1 MRDLISPKNPA
12 KTNFSTYSQYQT
24 LVNSHHELPQ
34 KKNPSQP
41 DETPEPPKNDGMPI
55 LDILNDTPNQH
66 YHNRDV
72 AHAAAVKYE
81 NNRYITLV
89 NVEFGSNESD
99 SIVNIASTHRKLFAA
114 IKLLDPSAKIITDD
128 DTVIYHPKE
137 FPMGP
142 DYKTNSPLSTIAK
155 PDFHVFRPPRHRF
168 HQDRI
173 VYEIW

>member
-24 LVNSHHELPQ
+24 LVNGHHELPQ

-55 LDILNDTPNQH
+55 SDIPNDTLNQH

-81 NNRYITLV
+81 NNFRFI
-89 NVEFGSNESD
+89 
-99 SIVNIASTHRKLFAA
+99 
-114 IKLLDPSAKIITDD
+114 KIILISSNAVDSFVD
-128 DTVIYHPKE
+128 
-137 FPMGP
+137 
-142 DYKTNSPLSTIAK
+142 
-155 PDFHVFRPPRHRF
+155 
-168 HQDRI
+168 I
-173 VYEIW
+173 VAISYEHI